1 MTMPIDTILTDFK
14 NVIQAHAD
22 ALNLLARA
30 IQANAQK
37 TPTGVA
43 SPDLEITH
51 AVAQKTPTGVAS
63 PDLEIT
69 QDVTVDR
76 TTGCAGEPD
85 DKPVSGPM
93 SDATRHQLT
102 ELVKAAV
109 QAGKGQ
115 QVKMYLT
122 ARNAK
127 NITELSFDHDIISF
141 AGYLRTILA
150 GAA

>member
-1 MTMPIDTILTDFK
+1 MLIDTILTDFK

-30 IQANAQK
+30 IQAN
-37 TPTGVA
+37 
-43 SPDLEITH
+43 
-51 AVAQKTPTGVAS
+51 AQKTPTGVAS